1 MTWTALAL
9 WATTAWAAPVAWT
22 TEPFAR
28 DLHPVH
34 TEALFQRWHEEM
46 QAQMAGP
53 QASAVFRSQAS
64 RMDALLRI
72 AEFDGRMPYVSRE
85 RERETIELAVTGA
98 SLGTFALTGLLQES
112 DGFESTRGVVRSL
125 LNPSLRLRGDGGGR
139 VSADADN
146 RSNREDIATAAL
158 LDPTDWGGPR
168 RGTDRRARPSLRTGL
183 SGSIVA
189 DLDPALEGSGYGD
202 DRGPT
207 PSPVP
212 STEDVAVDA
221 VRLQVTGRP
230 APGFE
235 QLGLSWSSLARQ
247 QLGRRTAIIGEVY
260 GGMADL
266 ADPTDDLRPHFWRAA
281 LDVRVAPTRRW
292 IVRTSVA
299 RADRGEL
306 GTEHIAAVSFRVNSA
321 WRLPWS
327 ARGYPRGQVPGEVAP
342 AWPRLPDRGPNPTAP
357 AVQTPVERLA
367 EDGVSPPRRAASTG
381 WPTRPI
387 PKAPETTPPPPRRDS
402 PPRPALPTPSAMPTS
417 PCSDAPRPWLRP
429 ARPGAGRWT
438 RG

>member
-98 SLGTFALTGLLQES
+98 SLGWQFALTGLLQES

-139 VSADADN
+139 VSADADD

-168 RGTDRRARPSLRTGL
+168 RGTDRRVRPGLRTGL

-189 DLDPALEGSGYGD
+189 NLDPALQGSGYGD
-202 DRGPT
+202 DRAPYTVAGRGFIQF
-207 PSPVP
+207 
-212 STEDVAVDA
+212 EDLAVDA

-235 QLGLSWSSLARQ
+235 QLRLSWSSLARQ

-299 RADRGEL
+299 RADRREL
-306 GTEHIAAVSFRVNSA
+306 GTEHIAEVSFRVNSA

-367 EDGVSPPRRAASTG
+367 ADWGVAA
-381 WPTRPI
+381 
-387 PKAPETTPPPPRRDS
+387 
-402 PPRPALPTPSAMPTS
+402 
-417 PCSDAPRPWLRP
+417 P
-429 ARPGAGRWT
+429 ARSLDGLADQTDPEGPQDDPAAVLAR
-438 RG
+438 